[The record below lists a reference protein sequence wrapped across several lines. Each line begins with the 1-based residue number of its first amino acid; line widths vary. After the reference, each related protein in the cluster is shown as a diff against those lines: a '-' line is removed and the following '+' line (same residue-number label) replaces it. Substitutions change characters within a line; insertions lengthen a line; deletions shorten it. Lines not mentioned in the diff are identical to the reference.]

1 MSSVLDSPKAET
13 ESADDLAREI
23 AMALA
28 TKAHGLMAG
37 VRVRAAIEQRVPAGD
52 PAWQALASLWDDLPL
67 DEHMADGG
75 KYRFRRFSALTARV
89 TGRGVVVEP
98 APHRAFF
105 QSTGYNALNGGV
117 ARRFESLPAAALD
130 NPVLGGLLDLC
141 VNTLRP
147 LADAREWEVELHPIR
162 TRALGVSE
170 GLATPEGL
178 HQDGVDYF
186 FVVHLQRRNISGGLS
201 LVFDHERREVLRH
214 TLQEPFDILAVHDPR
229 TFHSVTPFV
238 AEPANHPHAWRD
250 VIVINFR
257 DCSRPDRRL

>member
-1 MSSVLDSPKAET
+1 MSAVLESPQRG
-13 ESADDLAREI
+13 ADATDQLAREL
-23 AMALA
+23 ATALA
-28 TKAHGLMAG
+28 DKAHGLMAG
-37 VRVRAAIEQRVPAGD
+37 ARVRAAIGHRVPTGD
-52 PAWQALASLWDDLPL
+52 PAWQALASLWDELPL

-75 KYRFRRFSALTARV
+75 KYRFRRFSALTARLTEQGAV
-89 TGRGVVVEP
+89 FEP
-98 APHRAFF
+98 APHRVFF
-105 QSTGYNALNGGV
+105 QSAGYNALNGGV
-117 ARRFESLPAAALD
+117 ARHFEPLPPDALD

-162 TRALGVSE
+162 IRALDASE

-238 AEPANHPHAWRD
+238 AEPANHPQAWRD